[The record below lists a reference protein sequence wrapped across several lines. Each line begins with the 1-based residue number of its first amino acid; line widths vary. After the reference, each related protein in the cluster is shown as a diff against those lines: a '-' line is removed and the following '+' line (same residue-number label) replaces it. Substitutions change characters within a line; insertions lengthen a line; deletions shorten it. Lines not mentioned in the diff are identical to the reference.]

1 MLQMRRAYGPCL
13 CSLLAA
19 TAILSSCGDD
29 SEMPPPPDE
38 PAEKSSAE
46 LAGIKPIEFDP
57 RRSIVI
63 KADRTITLANLI
75 FVIQGDPIDGE
86 SIGVTLTVSRPAP
99 DGSRMTFGAIE
110 HVAKPEDLV
119 KNPIRFGGS
128 SILDLFGDGI
138 FTTTAIYQP
147 KFATIKFT
155 SVEKD
160 EVRGVVSGEFYRF
173 SLATP
178 TARPSVTKLSGDFIA
193 ARIDR

>member
-1 MLQMRRAYGPCL
+1 
-13 CSLLAA
+13 
-19 TAILSSCGDD
+19 
-29 SEMPPPPDE
+29 MPPPPDE
-38 PAEKSSAE
+38 PAAKSNAE

-110 HVAKPEDLV
+110 QVAKPEDLV
-119 KNPIRFGGS
+119 KNPIRFGGG
-128 SILDLFGDGI
+128 SILDPIGDGI
-138 FTTTAIYQP
+138 FTTMAIYQP
-147 KFATIKFT
+147 KFATIKVT

-178 TARPSVTKLSGDFIA
+178 TARPSVTKLSGDFVA

>member
-1 MLQMRRAYGPCL
+1 
-13 CSLLAA
+13 
-19 TAILSSCGDD
+19 
-29 SEMPPPPDE
+29 MPPPPDE
-38 PAEKSSAE
+38 PAAKTTAE
-46 LAGIKPIEFDP
+46 MAGIKPIEFDP
-57 RRSIVI
+57 RRCIVI

-75 FVIQGDPIDGE
+75 FVIQGDPRDGE

-110 HVAKPEDLV
+110 NVASPEDLV
-119 KNPIRFGGS
+119 KIPLRFGGA
-128 SILDLFGDGI
+128 SILDPMGDGI
-138 FTTTAIYQP
+138 FTTMAFYQP
-147 KFATIKFT
+147 KFATIKVT

-178 TARPSVTKLSGDFIA
+178 LAKPSVIKLSGDFVA